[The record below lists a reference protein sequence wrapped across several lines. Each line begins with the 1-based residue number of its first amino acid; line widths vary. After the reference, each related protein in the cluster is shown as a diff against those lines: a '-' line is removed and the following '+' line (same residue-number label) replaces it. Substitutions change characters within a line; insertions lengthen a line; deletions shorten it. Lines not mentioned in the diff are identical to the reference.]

1 MWTLSCLS
9 VRHKQTRQRT
19 VFHPFFF
26 FFWPILFLW
35 AMSLAWFH
43 YLGSNCTKPWNP
55 VVGPD
60 VTWCALWRV
69 AALSCL
75 VFSMDLVV
83 LVWDGWKDLLC
94 PPALHQLHTSLWE
107 HPAFLP
113 SQSWYSGKKLV
124 LASFPV
130 HWPSDCFWLQI
141 IQNCSK
147 KTVPTPNLD
156 LVCMNLCEEGCLNV
170 NERWTISWA
179 QLQLYV
185 NLDTYITD
193 VLLALWRVVMNDAL

>member
-9 VRHKQTRQRT
+9 VRHEQTRQRT
-19 VFHPFFF
+19 IFHLFF

-55 VVGPD
+55 VVGPE

-147 KTVPTPNLD
+147 KNCSHAKPGFGVHEP
-156 LVCMNLCEEGCLNV
+156 M
-170 NERWTISWA
+170 
-179 QLQLYV
+179 
-185 NLDTYITD
+185 
-193 VLLALWRVVMNDAL
+193 WRRLS